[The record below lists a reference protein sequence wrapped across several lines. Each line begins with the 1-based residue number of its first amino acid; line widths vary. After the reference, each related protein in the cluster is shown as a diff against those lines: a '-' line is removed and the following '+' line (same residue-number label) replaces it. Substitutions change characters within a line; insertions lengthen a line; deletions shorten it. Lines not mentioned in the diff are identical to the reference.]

1 MKSEHSGLRTGLLF
15 AALVSSVPLAPAM
28 AAVAP
33 PLGTAGGFAVLGTNS
48 IPVAGTVTCTTSTI
62 NGDVGSTFNSI
73 TNTGCTINGTVVAPV
88 PASVVNDFNNAY
100 AAADLLNPVCDG
112 VIPIVTSTLAPGVYC
127 SDAGTTIGAGVIL
140 TLSGGVND
148 VWVFK
153 VGTGPTGGALTGN
166 SFQVVM
172 DGGAQACN
180 VYWWTADA
188 ATLTDSSF
196 LGTILAG
203 SAVTVTRGD
212 YLGRAMATTDVTVTD
227 VDPLTFAGCEG
238 PPAFLVPSLSEWG
251 MMMLAG
257 LLAVLGVAA
266 VRRLSS

>member
-1 MKSEHSGLRTGLLF
+1 MKPEHSRLRTGLLF
-15 AALVSSVPLAPAM
+15 AALVSSAHLAPAM

-48 IPVAGTVTCTTSTI
+48 IPTSGTVTCTTSTI

-73 TNTGCTINGTVVAPV
+73 TNTACTINGTVVAPV
-88 PASVVNDFNNAY
+88 PASVVTDFNNAY
-100 AAADLLNPVCDG
+100 SAADTLNPVCDG
-112 VIPIVTSTLAPGVYC
+112 VIPTTSTTLAPGVYC
-127 SDAGTTIGAGVIL
+127 SAAGTTIGAGVIL
-140 TLSGGVND
+140 TLDGTASD
-148 VWVFK
+148 VWVFR
-153 VGTGPTGGALTGN
+153 VGTGGTGALTGN

-172 DGGAQACN
+172 AGGAQACN
-180 VYWWTADA
+180 VYWRTAEA

-203 SAVTVTRGD
+203 SAVTLTGGTYV
-212 YLGRAMATTDVTVTD
+212 GRAMATTDVTVTS
-227 VDPLTFAGCEG
+227 VAPLTFAGCEG
-238 PPAFLVPSLSEWG
+238 QAFLIPALSDWA

-266 VRRLSS
+266 VRRLST